1 MNNKEIKI
9 KTGKSSLGEFVD
21 KQIANDDDIEAFD
34 QYLEDEIKDQEVE
47 DSLEKIYQ
55 DDNGKMIDVKKMIVK
70 KKKSWLKHFG
80 CFLLTVVFVT
90 ALVYAGY
97 YFFALYGSGLSSVN
111 LIIEGNEAVAAG
123 EEFSY
128 IITFN
133 NNERVSMKN
142 VEIKLTYPE
151 NFVFLDSD
159 PVANQGD
166 DIYRFATVGAR
177 RSEIIKI
184 RGKLV
189 GEPGSS
195 NIIIADARY
204 TPDNFS
210 SEFKKSASLETAIS
224 EIELD
229 VITEAVSSVFVN
241 EENEISLK
249 LKAKEIN
256 YLSDFLVIADCP
268 DNWEI
273 IKDEVAT
280 SSLVNATSTTIIKQ
294 IEKNIW
300 QVSNLGKAE
309 QELKIKFKVKEK
321 KEDNQVI
328 TLKLAQKST
337 TPLGNKNYVFFSKV
351 LSYEILQS
359 GLNLNMIINGS
370 SVDQGVNLGQTL
382 NYAINYT
389 NKSATDLKDIV
400 LMAVLEGDLLDWGS
414 VKVSSG
420 QIQNNTISWT
430 KADIPALE
438 NLIKN
443 SEGTIDF
450 SIKIK
455 QQDQIASTTDSK
467 IKSYAQFSAD
477 GRKVESGE
485 TNSSNI
491 IINKINSDLNLT
503 EQVYYFNDDNIAVG
517 SGPLPPKVS
526 RTTSLKVYWTINN
539 NLHELNNLV
548 VSTNLPDYVRF
559 GNKSNVSVGSLDYD
573 EQNNI
578 VTWNMGRLPIS
589 AYKVNAEFNIE
600 ITPRENDKNK
610 ILVLLSGTSISA
622 TDSETNATI
631 KKTMEAQTTRLKDD
645 NIANT
650 DGIVE

>member
-1 MNNKEIKI
+1 E
-9 KTGKSSLGEFVD
+9 E
-21 KQIANDDDIEAFD
+21 
-34 QYLEDEIKDQEVE
+34 
-47 DSLEKIYQ
+47 SLEKIYQ
-55 DDNGKMIDVKKMIVK
+55 DDNGKMIDVKKMIVR
-70 KKKSWLKHFG
+70 KKKSWLKHLG
-80 CFLLTVVFVT
+80 CFLLTVIFVT
-90 ALVYAGY
+90 GLVYAGY
-97 YFFALYGSGLSSVN
+97 YFFALYGPGLSSVN
-111 LIIEGNEAVAAG
+111 LIIEGNEEAVAG

-133 NNERVSMKN
+133 NNERISMKN

-151 NFVFLDSD
+151 NFVFLDSE

-166 DIYRFATVGAR
+166 DIYRFATVDAR

-210 SEFKKSASLETAIS
+210 SEFKKSASLETAIN
-224 EIELD
+224 EVGLD
-229 VITEAVSSVFVN
+229 VITGAVSSAFVN

-256 YLSDFLVIADCP
+256 YLSDFLIIADCP

-280 SSLVNATSTTIIKQ
+280 SSLANTASTTIIKQ

-300 QVSNLGKAE
+300 QVGNLGKAE

-328 TLKLAQKST
+328 TLKLAQKSA
-337 TPLGNKNYVFFSKV
+337 TPSGDKNYVFFSKV

-370 SVDQGVNLGQTL
+370 PIDQGADLGQTL
-382 NYAINYT
+382 NYTINYT

-400 LMAVLEGDLLDWGS
+400 LMAVLEGDLLDWNS

-420 QIQNNTISWT
+420 QIQNNAISWT

-438 NLIKN
+438 NLVKDG
-443 SEGTIDF
+443 EGVIDF

-455 QQDQIASTTDSK
+455 QQDQIASTTSPK
-467 IKSYAQFSAD
+467 IKSYAQFSTG
-477 GRKVESGE
+477 GRKVKAGE

-503 EQVYYFNDDNIAVG
+503 EQVRYFNDDNIAVG
-517 SGPLPPKVS
+517 SGPLPPKVDQ
-526 RTTSLKVYWTINN
+526 TTSLKVYWTINN
-539 NLHELNNLV
+539 NLHELNNLI
-548 VSTNLPDYVRF
+548 VSTQLPDYVKF

-578 VTWNMGRLPIS
+578 VTWDIGRLPIS
-589 AYKVNAEFNIE
+589 TYKVNSEFNIE
-600 ITPRENDKNK
+600 ITPKENNRNK
-610 ILVLLSGTSISA
+610 ILVLLSGTNISA
-622 TDSETNATI
+622 IDSETNATI